1 MLSTASYDARKFGVR
16 SGMPGPCGSPRCFR
30 SQLTERVLGFI
41 AKKLCPE
48 LIMVDHHFD
57 HYMKVSGKIMN
68 IFREYDP
75 NMFAAGCDEGYL
87 KYVTSSHSGPRSSG
101 LLRGHSIT
109 EYCRTHHIDAG
120 DCIQQM
126 RDRVREEM
134 NLTVSAGIAPNMVR
148 MMVRECFTSF

>member
-16 SGMPGPCGSPRCFR
+16 SGMPGPCGLYHYFC
-30 SQLTERVLGFI
+30 SQLTKYVLGFI

-57 HYMKVSGKIMN
+57 HYMDVSGKIMN

-87 KYVTSSHSGPRSSG
+87 KYTTSLRSRPCSLG
-101 LLRGHSIT
+101 
-109 EYCRTHHIDAG
+109 
-120 DCIQQM
+120 
-126 RDRVREEM
+126 
-134 NLTVSAGIAPNMVR
+134 
-148 MMVRECFTSF
+148 

>member
-16 SGMPGPCGSPRCFR
+16 SGMPGSCGSFR
-30 SQLTERVLGFI
+30 RFCSQPTKDVLGFI

-57 HYMKVSGKIMN
+57 HYMDISRKIMN

-87 KYVTSSHSGPRSSG
+87 KYASSLCS
-101 LLRGHSIT
+101 
-109 EYCRTHHIDAG
+109 
-120 DCIQQM
+120 
-126 RDRVREEM
+126 
-134 NLTVSAGIAPNMVR
+134 
-148 MMVRECFTSF
+148 